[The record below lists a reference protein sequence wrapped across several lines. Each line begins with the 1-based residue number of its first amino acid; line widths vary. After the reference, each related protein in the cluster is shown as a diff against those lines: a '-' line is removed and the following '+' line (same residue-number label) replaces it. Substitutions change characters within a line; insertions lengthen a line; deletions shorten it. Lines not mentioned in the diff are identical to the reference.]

1 MSKSGSSSRSD
12 SVLSLLVFSPDS
24 FWWLF
29 PRNWFLI
36 LLVFSFSNADSILFS
51 LWYWKTMLM
60 WLVRVCPC
68 PASFSLYTPVGCWRL
83 MDASRSSPE
92 KLTHRT
98 GTTWTI
104 ENSLEIQW
112 LYDLACVAK
121 KVRLIWIN
129 WHAFRLLYGPTSQRE
144 RQKNWKNGLLMI
156 TIDWCLAWL
165 DQKTYILWSLGLRLY
180 VIRQIWIRITQHRKL
195 KHTHR

>member
-12 SVLSLLVFSPDS
+12 SILSLLVFSPDS

-129 WHAFRLLYGPTSQRE
+129 WHAFRLLYEPTSQRE
-144 RQKNWKNGLLMI
+144 RQKTEKWF
-156 TIDWCLAWL
+156 IDDYDRLVPRL
-165 DQKTYILWSLGLRLY
+165 TWSKDVYLV
-180 VIRQIWIRITQHRKL
+180 VIRSTFIRDQTNMDKDYA
-195 KHTHR
+195 T

>member
-12 SVLSLLVFSPDS
+12 SILSLLVFSPDS

-129 WHAFRLLYGPTSQRE
+129 WHAFRLLYEPTSQRE
-144 RQKNWKNGLLMI
+144 RQKKLKKWF
-156 TIDWCLAWL
+156 IDDYDRLVPRL
-165 DQKTYILWSLGLRLY
+165 TWSKDVYLV
-180 VIRQIWIRITQHRKL
+180 VIRSTFIRDQTNMDKDYA
-195 KHTHR
+195 T

>member
-36 LLVFSFSNADSILFS
+36 LLVFSFSSADSILFS

-112 LYDLACVAK
+112 LYDLACVWRKRYDWYGLIDTLFACCMGQLVNESGK
-121 KVRLIWIN
+121 KKLKKWFIDDYDRLVP
-129 WHAFRLLYGPTSQRE
+129 RLT
-144 RQKNWKNGLLMI
+144 
-156 TIDWCLAWL
+156 
-165 DQKTYILWSLGLRLY
+165 WSKDVYLV
-180 VIRQIWIRITQHRKL
+180 VIRSTFIRDQTNMDKDYA
-195 KHTHR
+195 T